1 MRFFKEFVVS
11 QTARFFAEPV
21 LRLTTRFFAA
31 LRMTCEG
38 LRMTGGEGFR
48 MTNLHFKAITTQPP
62 SRGMTE
68 YMIYTPMQSI
78 EEFFD

>member
-1 MRFFKEFVVS
+1 MRFFKEFLLS
-11 QTARFFAEPV
+11 QTARFFA
-21 LRLTTRFFAA
+21 A
-31 LRMTCEG
+31 

-48 MTNLHFKAITTQPP
+48 MTNLYFKVITTQPP